1 MRINKYIAECGVCS
15 RRSADKLIES
25 GVVRLNGRVVKELG
39 VDININRDVVTVN
52 GQKIVL
58 VNSYTYIMFN
68 KPKGCVTTVS
78 DDRGRKTVFDYIDLA
93 DKVRLFPVGRLD
105 YETEGLLLLT
115 DDGDLAQKLT
125 HPSNEIGKTYNIVV
139 EGEVK
144 EGDIAVLRNGVII
157 DGVKTKKCKLKLV
170 EYENNL
176 SKLEITI
183 FEGRN
188 RQIRKMFES
197 KGYNIVFLRRIAVGQ
212 LRLGGLSRGKYRY
225 LHEDEIY
232 YLKNL

>member
-1 MRINKYIAECGVCS
+1 MRINKYIAESGVCS
-15 RRSADKLIES
+15 RRAADKLIES

-39 VDININRDVVTVN
+39 VDINVNRDVVTVN
-52 GQKIVL
+52 GQKIAL
-58 VNSYTYIMFN
+58 VSNYTYLMFN

-78 DDRGRKTVFDYIDLA
+78 DDRGRKTVFDYIDIT

-115 DDGDLAQKLT
+115 DDGELAQKLT
-125 HPSNEIGKTYNIVV
+125 HPSNEIGKTYNLVV

-157 DGVKTKKCKLKLV
+157 DGVKTKKCKLKLI
-170 EYENNL
+170 EFADNL

-188 RQIRKMFES
+188 REIRKMFES
-197 KGYNIVFLRRIAVGQ
+197 KGYNIIFLRRIAVGQ
-212 LRLGGLSRGKYRY
+212 LRLGGLSRGKYRH
-225 LHEDEIY
+225 LREDEIF